1 MKRLTVI
8 CAIGVLCSLS
18 ITAQQV
24 SGSLKGAEG
33 KKLYLFS
40 DDDNNPK
47 DSLVI
52 KEDGKFSFTTDA
64 TKGPAVNALV
74 LESVNNPLLFVTGK
88 EKTSYVLTAA
98 DFPIAASMK
107 GSADDKAMQEYQK
120 AFAPLL
126 KRAGELNAEARGIGA
141 EDEAAK
147 QAFRDKAAKFGDEV
161 AATGKKLVKEHP
173 KEIASIW
180 VLMNELRSRLSPDE
194 FEALYTSLDKD
205 LKETKYGKS
214 AARYLREA
222 KGETENV
229 EADDFE
235 QTDVNGNKVK
245 LSSFRGKYVLVDFW
259 ASWCGPC
266 RQENPNVVKAYN
278 KFKDKNF
285 TILGVSLD
293 KEKTSWVNAIQHDNL
308 TWTQVSD
315 LKGWGNEAAQLY
327 NIQGIPANLLIDP
340 KGRIIAR
347 NLRGPALEAKLA
359 QILK

>member
-8 CAIGVLCSLS
+8 CAAGVLCSLS
-18 ITAQQV
+18 ISAQQV

-33 KKLYLFS
+33 KKLYLYS

-47 DSLVI
+47 DSLVL
-52 KEDGKFSFTTDA
+52 KDDGKFAFNTDA
-64 TKGPAVNALV
+64 SKAPAVNALV
-74 LESVNNPLLFVTGK
+74 LESVSNPLLFVTGK

-120 AFAPLL
+120 SFAPLL
-126 KRAGELNAEARGIGA
+126 KRAGELNIEAQGIA
-141 EDEAAK
+141 QDDEAAK
-147 QAFRDKAAKFGDEV
+147 QAFRDKAGKFSDEV
-161 AATGKKLVKEHP
+161 TATGTKLVKAHP

-180 VLMNELRSRLSPDE
+180 VLMNELRNRLTVEE
-194 FEALYTSLDKD
+194 FDTLYTTLDAS

-214 AARYLREA
+214 ASRYLRDK
-222 KGETENV
+222 KGETEV
-229 EADDFE
+229 VVADDFE
-235 QTDVNGNKVK
+235 QEDVNGNKVK

-266 RQENPNVVKAYN
+266 RQENPNVVRAYN

-293 KEKTSWVNAIQHDNL
+293 KEKSAWVNAIQHDNL
-308 TWTQVSD
+308 NWTQVSD

-327 NIQGIPANLLIDP
+327 GIQGIPANLLIDP
-340 KGRIIAR
+340 QGRIIAR
-347 NLRGPALEAKLA
+347 NLRGQALEAKLA

>member
-1 MKRLTVI
+1 
-8 CAIGVLCSLS
+8 
-18 ITAQQV
+18 
-24 SGSLKGAEG
+24 
-33 KKLYLFS
+33 
-40 DDDNNPK
+40 
-47 DSLVI
+47 
-52 KEDGKFSFTTDA
+52 
-64 TKGPAVNALV
+64 
-74 LESVNNPLLFVTGK
+74 
-88 EKTSYVLTAA
+88 LTAA

-126 KRAGELNAEARGIGA
+126 KRAGELNAEARSIGA

-147 QAFRDKAAKFGDEV
+147 QAFRDKAAQFSDEV
-161 AATGKKLVKEHP
+161 SATGKKLVKDHP

-180 VLMNELRSRLSPDE
+180 VLMNELRTRLSPEE

-278 KFKDKNF
+278 RFKDKNF

-293 KEKTSWVNAIQHDNL
+293 KDKSAWVNAIQHDNL